1 MYFYGGSD
9 DIVSANVAYLLL
21 IRYVSACKKGHRCDA
36 ASSLP
41 WPLSSELLCSTP
53 VTFFAPTLQFFFF
66 LQTVFAAER
75 KQCCFFFFPAF
86 HVFFFLNSFSLYA
99 AKVSLPSSSLIN
111 PALLFYIV
119 GTSSSDNQRTY
130 VYA

>member
-21 IRYVSACKKGHRCDA
+21 IQYVSACKKGHRCDA

-66 LQTVFAAER
+66 FFRLSLLRNVSNAVFFFSCLPR
-75 KQCCFFFFPAF
+75 FFFF
-86 HVFFFLNSFSLYA
+86 
-99 AKVSLPSSSLIN
+99 
-111 PALLFYIV
+111 
-119 GTSSSDNQRTY
+119 
-130 VYA
+130 